1 MEIGD
6 IYAKYQRFLEKH
18 AKELREIFS
27 DMNENEFLEN
37 SSDIFDFFLRVPLH
51 LAKGWLMI
59 VPVVNEKGGSGKTT
73 IALNLAFKFAEQG
86 IDTMLVDA
94 DPQRSVETLIDY
106 RVKNGLELPFTSVSR
121 TGDSLAKEVRNLAK
135 KYDSVIIDTG
145 GRDSKE
151 MRQALLVSNIVIIPT
166 IITSGFDQAVLNKM
180 LNLLGDTLVMN
191 ENLKTLIVNNKA
203 STNPMLQSK
212 ISKFVDFLKE
222 VNLPEN
228 VKLAKTT
235 LYERE
240 IYKNVVFSGKS
251 VIELDSENKA
261 KDEIN
266 ALYNELL
273 EFASKEQ

>member
-1 MEIGD
+1 
-6 IYAKYQRFLEKH
+6 
-18 AKELREIFS
+18 
-27 DMNENEFLEN
+27 
-37 SSDIFDFFLRVPLH
+37 
-51 LAKGWLMI
+51 MI
-59 VPVVNEKGGSGKTT
+59 VSVVNEKGGSGKTT

-180 LNLLGDTLVMN
+180 LNLLGDALVMN

-228 VKLAKTT
+228 IKLAKTT

-273 EFASKEQ
+273 EFVSKEQ

>member
-1 MEIGD
+1 
-6 IYAKYQRFLEKH
+6 
-18 AKELREIFS
+18 
-27 DMNENEFLEN
+27 
-37 SSDIFDFFLRVPLH
+37 
-51 LAKGWLMI
+51 MI

-266 ALYNELL
+266 ALYNE
-273 EFASKEQ
+273 

>member
-1 MEIGD
+1 
-6 IYAKYQRFLEKH
+6 
-18 AKELREIFS
+18 
-27 DMNENEFLEN
+27 
-37 SSDIFDFFLRVPLH
+37 
-51 LAKGWLMI
+51 MI
-59 VPVVNEKGGSGKTT
+59 VSVVNEKGGSGKTT

-212 ISKFVDFLKE
+212 ISKFVDFLQE

-235 LYERE
+235 LHERE

>member
-1 MEIGD
+1 
-6 IYAKYQRFLEKH
+6 
-18 AKELREIFS
+18 
-27 DMNENEFLEN
+27 
-37 SSDIFDFFLRVPLH
+37 
-51 LAKGWLMI
+51 MI
-59 VPVVNEKGGSGKTT
+59 VSVVNEKGGSGKTT

-94 DPQRSVETLIDY
+94 DPQKSVETLIDY
-106 RVKNGLELPFTSVSR
+106 RANNGLELPFTSVSR

-235 LYERE
+235 LYE
-240 IYKNVVFSGKS
+240 
-251 VIELDSENKA
+251 
-261 KDEIN
+261 
-266 ALYNELL
+266 
-273 EFASKEQ
+273 

>member
-1 MEIGD
+1 
-6 IYAKYQRFLEKH
+6 
-18 AKELREIFS
+18 
-27 DMNENEFLEN
+27 
-37 SSDIFDFFLRVPLH
+37 
-51 LAKGWLMI
+51 MI
-59 VPVVNEKGGSGKTT
+59 VSVVNEKGGSGKTT

-151 MRQALLVSNIVIIPT
+151 MRQSLLVSNIVIIPT